1 MVQVARAALLIIV
14 TLAVSCSQHS
24 PVEPVPTP
32 TPTPIPTITTTLLL
46 ERAASQMSGLQSLRF
61 KLTHPEGSTLILDGL
76 QAHTVHGD
84 VALPDQADLKV
95 EASAL
100 GFFVNMRL
108 VISDDKA
115 FMTDP
120 LSNAW
125 YTLSPAELPF
135 NFLDLGTTLATIAGT
150 MQNPNLKNN
159 DTSRLYTITGTLNR
173 SNLSLLIPETNTEA
187 EVLTE
192 LIVDENGFIREVML
206 IGPIV
211 SSDTPSI
218 TRVIEFS
225 NFNTPVEVTLPK

>member
-1 MVQVARAALLIIV
+1 MVQVARAALLTIV
-14 TLAVSCSQHS
+14 TLLVSCSQNS
-24 PVEPVPTP
+24 PVSPLPTP
-32 TPTPIPTITTTLLL
+32 TPTPALTATRLLG
-46 ERAASQMSGLQSLRF
+46 EAASQMSGLQSLRF
-61 KLTHPEGSTLILDGL
+61 NLTHTEGSTLILDGL

-84 VALPDQADLKV
+84 VALPDQANLKV

-120 LSNAW
+120 LSGAW

-150 MQNPNLKNN
+150 MQNPHLTNN
-159 DTSRLYTITGTLNR
+159 DTSKLHTITGTLSG
-173 SNLSLLIPETNTEA
+173 SNLSLLIPETDHEA

-192 LIVDENGFIREVML
+192 LVLDEEGFIQQVTL

-225 NFNTPVEVTLPK
+225 NFNIPVEVALPK

>member
-1 MVQVARAALLIIV
+1 
-14 TLAVSCSQHS
+14 
-24 PVEPVPTP
+24 
-32 TPTPIPTITTTLLL
+32 
-46 ERAASQMSGLQSLRF
+46 
-61 KLTHPEGSTLILDGL
+61 
-76 QAHTVHGD
+76 
-84 VALPDQADLKV
+84 
-95 EASAL
+95 
-100 GFFVNMRL
+100 
-108 VISDDKA
+108 
-115 FMTDP
+115 
-120 LSNAW
+120 
-125 YTLSPAELPF
+125 
-135 NFLDLGTTLATIAGT
+135 

-173 SNLSLLIPETNTEA
+173 SNLSLLIPETNNEA

>member
-1 MVQVARAALLIIV
+1 
-14 TLAVSCSQHS
+14 
-24 PVEPVPTP
+24 
-32 TPTPIPTITTTLLL
+32 
-46 ERAASQMSGLQSLRF
+46 
-61 KLTHPEGSTLILDGL
+61 
-76 QAHTVHGD
+76 